1 MVTRIGV
8 DIGGTFTDLVY
19 YDDESA
25 ETVEGKVPT
34 VPHAPEQGV
43 INAIREHVPQHVIE
57 KAEYFLHGT
66 TVGLNALL
74 ERRGAKVG
82 LITTA
87 GFRDILEIRRG
98 NREEIYNLFWRPH
111 EPLVPRQLRV
121 EVAERIGADGGVIRT
136 LDEATVAAALDVL
149 ASAHVDTI
157 AVCLINAYANPAH
170 EAQIEHL
177 LRAAGFNG
185 GISLS
190 HRLSREYREYE
201 RTSTTVVDAFVRA
214 RMSDY
219 LRKLDQALRDLGFA
233 GRSLITRSGGGSIS
247 FSEAQVRAF
256 ETIMSGPV
264 AGVQGACEIAHALK
278 IDELLTA
285 DVGGTSFDTS
295 LVVEGKPSILDRGMI
310 ADIPIQTTWLDV
322 RTIGSG
328 GGSIAYI
335 DGGGLMRVGPRSA
348 GADPGPVSY
357 GKGGLEPTVTDAA
370 AYLGMFGPGE
380 LASGIRLDFAGAAAA
395 IAPLAAAI
403 GQSLDATAAGIVR
416 IASSAMA
423 NALREVSIE
432 KGRDPRAM
440 TLLPYGG
447 AGPLMATQLADML
460 EMRRIV
466 VPPFAGNF
474 SAWGLLGS
482 DMIHTVAR
490 TRVMDVTADCLPTAN
505 QILFELIDELQAI
518 SKIEVQDAEL
528 NLRCALRYKGQE
540 NTLPVE
546 IPLTNRQLAWDCDQI
561 RSAFETDYLRM
572 NNGTLHE
579 PIELVSLRVSIVLPL
594 PRRLPRQPGSPAA
607 CDFTTVRQAYSF
619 REGGW
624 RKFRIV
630 SRDAINGPLSGPAI
644 VTEKTTTLYVDA
656 GWIATVGGYGE
667 LLLSSTEPN
676 QCH

>member
-1 MVTRIGV
+1 MGTRIGV

-19 YDDESA
+19 YDAESA

-34 VPHAPEQGV
+34 VPGSPEQGV
-43 INAIREHVPQHVIE
+43 IDAIRKHVPQHVIE

-98 NREEIYNLFWRPH
+98 NREEIYNLFWRPP

-121 EVAERIGADGGVIRT
+121 EVAERIGADGSVIRT
-136 LDEATVAAALDVL
+136 LDETTVAAALDFL
-149 ASAHVDTI
+149 AGAHVDTV

-170 EAQIEHL
+170 EARIEHL
-177 LRAAGFNG
+177 LRAGGFNG
-185 GISLS
+185 VISLS

-219 LRKLDQALRDLGFA
+219 LKKLDRELRELGFT

-264 AGVQGACEIAHALK
+264 AGVQGACEIARALK

-295 LVVEGKPSILDRGMI
+295 LVVDARPSVLDRGMI

-328 GGSIAYI
+328 GGSIAHI

-357 GKGGLEPTVTDAA
+357 AKGGSEPTVTDAA

-380 LASGIRLDFAGAAAA
+380 LASGIKLDLAGAAAA
-395 IAPLAAAI
+395 IGPLAAAI
-403 GQSLDATAAGIVR
+403 GQSVEATAAGIIR

-447 AGPLMATQLADML
+447 AGPLMATQLADL
-460 EMRRIV
+460 LQMRRIV

-482 DMIHTVAR
+482 DMIHTAAR
-490 TRVMDVTADCLPTAN
+490 TRVMDLSAACLPAVN
-505 QILFELIDELQAI
+505 QILVELIDELQSS

-546 IPLTNRQLAWDCDQI
+546 IPLTERRIAWDCERI
-561 RSAFETDYLRM
+561 RSAFEYDYLRM
-572 NNGTLHE
+572 NSGTLRE
-579 PIELVSLRVSIVLPL
+579 PIELVSLRVSMLLPL
-594 PRRLPRQPGSPAA
+594 PRRLPQKPSSPAA
-607 CDFTTVRQAYSF
+607 CDLTAVCQAYSF
-619 REGGW
+619 REGRW
-624 RKFRIV
+624 RTFRIV
-630 SRDAINGPLSGPAI
+630 PRGAINGPLPGPAI
-644 VTEKTTTLYVDA
+644 VTEKTTTLYLDA
-656 GWIATVGGYGE
+656 GWTAMVGEYGE
-667 LLLSSTEPN
+667 LLLSSSEPN